1 MNRKILQFSI
11 LCAVAGFTFSANA
24 QEYIDKKTTD
34 KNGNISLV
42 TFKSDSNIG
51 SLSKVDLFRNIL
63 NISAETELR
72 LTKSENDFTGN
83 FLDEKYQQYYKGVPV
98 EFGVYNLHYKK
109 GALSSMN
116 GELFS
121 TDNFNIT
128 PSISKEN
135 ALQKA
140 IQSVSA
146 KKYMWDPGYGDGDYN
161 KKPTGDLVMVPML
174 QLDDSYKLVLAYK
187 FDIFAAEPIS
197 RANIYINAISGEV
210 LLSDP
215 IMKHSSSSVAELP
228 KNPFAGVLN
237 KEVKLKMAMDNL
249 VTANAETR
257 YSGTQS
263 IETSLNTAGTNYI
276 LFDTTRGNGVRTYN
290 IKKTNTIATAV
301 DFTDVDNNWTA
312 AEFDNADF
320 DNAALDAHWGVE
332 RTYDYFK
339 SKFNRNSY
347 NNQGTLLKS
356 YVHYSTD
363 GSGYENAG
371 WTGSYMIYGDGAA
384 TFSPLTAF
392 DVTAHELGHGVC
404 SSSANLAYQR
414 ESGALNE
421 GFSDIWGAAVEHE
434 YAPTKQAFLI
444 GEDITK
450 TTPFYLRSMSNPK
463 AVGQPDTY
471 RGENWTPATVAEGCA
486 TPGQNTNDY
495 CGVHNNSGVLNHWFY
510 ILVQGKTG
518 TNDIGKSYS
527 VTGIGFD
534 KAARIA
540 YRAEVNYLTANSTF
554 INTRDFGIQAAVD
567 LYGANSPEAIAT
579 QDAFYAVG
587 LGAKFNP
594 NGPDTVNPS
603 TPLNLAATSTTK
615 VSTYLT
621 WDASTD
627 NFALDGYNVYKNGV
641 FLAST
646 YNNSYYVTGL
656 TGSTLYKFKVEAKDE
671 AGNKSNFS
679 NEVSVT
685 TLATGNTYC
694 TSQAGNTSF
703 MKINNVKLNTID
715 NTSTGGAGYEDF
727 SYLSTDVT
735 KGSAY
740 NVSITPYWS
749 STVYPLRYAVFIDYN
764 DNGVFTD
771 AGETVWIQA
780 ATTSPIVTSAFTIPA
795 GTTSGTKR
803 VRVSASYS
811 NTPPPCGTITYGQ
824 VEDYSI
830 NVQDVVLA
838 TSNNTNDSAVL
849 LYPNPVKEV
858 INILAKTKGEF
869 TYQIYNA
876 VGQLVQKGK
885 SADNK
890 INAKSLISGNYI
902 IELADKNGEKTTQK
916 FIKK

>member
-1 MNRKILQFSI
+1 MNNRILRIGIF
-11 LCAVAGFTFSANA
+11 CAVAGFTFSANA
-24 QEYIDKKTTD
+24 QEYIEKKVTD
-34 KNGNISLV
+34 KNGNVSLV
-42 TFKSDSNIG
+42 TFKSDTKTK
-51 SLSKVDLFRNIL
+51 SLSKAELFKNIL

-83 FLDEKYQQYYKGVPV
+83 FLDEKYQQFYKGIPV

-109 GALSSMN
+109 GSLSSMN

-140 IQSVSA
+140 IESVSA
-146 KKYMWDPGYGDGDYN
+146 KKYMWDLGYGDVDYN

-174 QLDDSYKLVLAYK
+174 QADESYKLVLAYK

-210 LLSDP
+210 LMSDA
-215 IMKHSSSSVAELP
+215 IMKHSNSSEVGLS
-228 KNPFAGVLN
+228 KNPFEGVLK
-237 KEVKLKMAMDNL
+237 KEVKLKMALENL
-249 VTANAETR
+249 VPANAATR
-257 YSGTQS
+257 YSGNQS
-263 IETSLNTAGTNYI
+263 IETSLSGSNYI
-276 LFDTTRGNGVRTYN
+276 LSDLTRGGGVRTYN
-290 IKKTNTIATAV
+290 LKKTSVIANAI
-301 DFTDVDNNWTA
+301 DFTDLDNNWTA
-312 AEFDNADF
+312 AEFNNADF

-332 RTYDYFK
+332 KTYDYFK
-339 SKFNRNSY
+339 LKFNRNSY
-347 NNQGTLLKS
+347 NNLGTLLRS
-356 YVHYSTD
+356 YVHYSPD

-371 WTGSYMIYGDGAA
+371 WTGSYMIYGDGAS

-392 DVTAHELGHGVC
+392 DVTSHELGHGVC

-434 YAPTKQAFLI
+434 YAPAKQAFLI

-471 RGENWTPATVAEGCA
+471 RGENWTPATAAEGCI
-486 TPGQNTNDY
+486 TPGQSTNDY

-534 KAARIA
+534 KAAAIA

-554 INTRDFGIQAAVD
+554 INTRDFGMQAATD
-567 LYGANSPEAIAT
+567 LYGVNSPEFIAT

-587 LGAKFNP
+587 LGAKYNP
-594 NGPDTVNPS
+594 NGPDTVKPS
-603 TPLNLAATSTTK
+603 TPLNLAASSTTK

-621 WDASTD
+621 WEASTD
-627 NFALDGYNVYKNGV
+627 DFALDGYNVYKDGV
-641 FLAST
+641 LLGST
-646 YNNSYYVTGL
+646 YNTGYYVTGL

-694 TSQAGNTSF
+694 TSQATNTSF
-703 MKINNVKLNTID
+703 MKIKNVKLNTID

-735 KGSAY
+735 KGSTY
-740 NVSITPYWS
+740 TVNITPYWS
-749 STVYPLRYAVFIDYN
+749 STVYPLRYAVYIDY
-764 DNGVFTD
+764 DNNGLFTD
-771 AGETVWIQA
+771 AGEMVFSQPSNVSNA
-780 ATTSPIVTSAFTIPA
+780 IVTGTFTIPA
-795 GTTSGTKR
+795 GTTNGIKR
-803 VRVSASYS
+803 VRVSASY
-811 NTPPPCGTITYGQ
+811 NTVINSCATIAYGQ
-824 VEDYSI
+824 VEDYSV
-830 NVQDVVLA
+830 NVQNLIVLA
-838 TSNNTNDSAVL
+838 ASNTAKESVAII
-849 LYPNPVKEV
+849 YPNPVKDV
-858 INILAKTKGEF
+858 MNIIGKAKGDF
-869 TYQIYNA
+869 IYQIYNT
-876 VGQLVQKGK
+876 VGQVVLKGK
-885 SADNK
+885 SVDNK
-890 INAKSLISGNYI
+890 INAKSLLSGNYI
-902 IELADKNGEKTTQK
+902 IEITDKNGEKITQK

>member
-1 MNRKILQFSI
+1 MNRKILRIGIF
-11 LCAVAGFTFSANA
+11 CAVVGFTFSAKA
-24 QEYIDKKTTD
+24 QDYIEKKVTD
-34 KNGNISLV
+34 KNGKVSLV
-42 TFKSDSNIG
+42 TFKSDSNLE
-51 SLSKVDLFRNIL
+51 SLSKVDLFKKIL

-83 FLDEKYQQYYKGVPV
+83 FLDEKYQQFYKGIPV

-109 GALSSMN
+109 GSLSSMN

-121 TDNFNIT
+121 TNNFNST
-128 PSISKEN
+128 ASISKEN

-140 IQSVSA
+140 IESVSA
-146 KKYMWDPGYGDGDYN
+146 KKYMWDSGYGDSDYN
-161 KKPTGDLVMVPML
+161 KKPIGELVMVPML
-174 QLDDSYKLVLAYK
+174 QADESYKLVLAYK

-197 RANIYINAISGEV
+197 RANIYINANSGEV

-215 IMKHSSSSVAELP
+215 IMKHSASSKEELNN
-228 KNPFAGVLN
+228 NPFAGVLT
-237 KEVKLKMAMDNL
+237 KEVKLKMSLDNL
-249 VTANAETR
+249 VTANAATR
-257 YSGTQS
+257 YSGNQS
-263 IETSLNTAGTNYI
+263 IETSLSGSNYI
-276 LFDTTRGNGVRTYN
+276 LSDVTRGGGVRTYN
-290 IKKTNTIATAV
+290 IKKGTNTGTAV

-312 AEFDNADF
+312 AEFDNTNF

-332 RTYDYFK
+332 KTYDYFK

-347 NNQGTLLKS
+347 DNLGTLLKS
-356 YVHYSTD
+356 YVHYSTNYD
-363 GSGYENAG
+363 NAG
-371 WTGSYMIYGDGAA
+371 WTGSYMIYGDGAT
-384 TFSPLTAF
+384 TFYPLTGF

-404 SSSANLAYQR
+404 SSSAALAYQR

-434 YAPTKQAFLI
+434 YAPTKSAFLI

-450 TTPFYLRSMSNPK
+450 TSPFYLRSMSNPK

-471 RGENWTPATVAEGCA
+471 RGENWSPATAAEGCA
-486 TPGQNTNDY
+486 TPGPNTNDN

-534 KAARIA
+534 KAAAIA

-554 INTRDFGIQAAVD
+554 INTRDFGMQAATD
-567 LYGANSPEAIAT
+567 LYGANSPEFIAT

-587 LGAKFNP
+587 LGAKYNP
-594 NGPDTVNPS
+594 SGPDTVIPS
-603 TPLNLAATSTTK
+603 TPLNLTANSTTN

-641 FLAST
+641 LLGST
-646 YNNSYYVTGL
+646 YNTNYYVTGL
-656 TGSTLYKFKVEAKDE
+656 TASTLFNFKVEAKDE

-679 NEVSVT
+679 NQVSVT

-694 TSQAGNTSF
+694 TSQATTTSF
-703 MKINNVKLNTID
+703 MKIKNVKLNTID

-727 SYLSTDVT
+727 SYLSTDVA
-735 KGSAY
+735 KGSTY
-740 NVSITPYWS
+740 TISITPFWS
-749 STVYPLRYAVFIDYN
+749 STVYPLRYAVYIDYN
-764 DNGVFTD
+764 NNGLFTD
-771 AGETVWIQA
+771 SGDAVWTQSANIA
-780 ATTSPIVTSAFTIPA
+780 DAIVTGTFTIP
-795 GTTSGTKR
+795 SGTINGVKR
-803 VRVSASYS
+803 VRVSASY
-811 NTPPPCGTITYGQ
+811 NTTITSCATIAYGQ
-824 VEDYSI
+824 VEDYSV
-830 NVQDVVLA
+830 NVQNAIVLA
-838 TSNNTNDSAVL
+838 ASNTAKESLATI
-849 LYPNPVKEV
+849 YPNPVKEV
-858 INILAKTKGEF
+858 VNILGKAKGDF
-869 TYQIYNA
+869 NYQIYNS
-876 VGQLVQKGK
+876 VGQVVLKGK

-902 IELADKNGEKTTQK
+902 IELTDKNGEKTTQK